1 MELWSLF
8 NFISPG
14 YLGSYDSFKE
24 NFVMPIEVEK
34 DENAVRILK
43 KMVGPFLMK
52 RSKDVIADELPEKTE
67 QVLKSEFNEE
77 ERIVYENWKTYYSSE
92 ITQSI
97 KEKGFGRSKMK
108 VLEGITKLRQVCL
121 HPKMVDKNYT
131 GSSAKFD
138 LLMLE
143 VEKVLSKGHKVLIF
157 SSFVKML
164 SIIQD
169 EFKKKGIIYSYLDGK
184 SKNREK
190 IVKDFQESKTAL
202 PFLISIKAGGVGINL
217 TSADYVFVVDPWWNP
232 AVEMQAM
239 DRAHRIG
246 QTKPVFVYK
255 MIAEDSIEEK
265 ILELQESKKNLVN
278 DVIQIEKGIAKEM
291 DSKMIEEIFG

>member
-1 MELWSLF
+1 
-8 NFISPG
+8 
-14 YLGSYDSFKE
+14 
-24 NFVMPIEVEK
+24 
-34 DENAVRILK
+34 
-43 KMVGPFLMK
+43 MVGPFLMK

-77 ERIVYENWKTYYSSE
+77 ERIVYENWKTHYSSE

-190 IVKDFQESKTAL
+190 IVKDFQESKIAL

>member
-1 MELWSLF
+1 MVLIVLIQKFLF
-8 NFISPG
+8 WII
-14 YLGSYDSFKE
+14 LVQFKE
-24 NFVMPIEVEK
+24 NFVLPIEVEK

-77 ERIVYENWKTYYSSE
+77 ERIVYENWKTHYSSE

-190 IVKDFQESKTAL
+190 IVKDFQESKIAL

-291 DSKMIEEIFG
+291 DSKMIEEIFR